1 MDELSE
7 FSFVWSRKKKLLGYR
22 VVVENVV
29 GSNDGIG
36 SGIWS
41 GIWSGIGSG
50 IGSKGSGSG
59 SGSGSKRFPNPER
72 AWRMVRWWRRMG
84 LRRMRKD

>member
-7 FSFVWSRKKKLLGYR
+7 FSFVWSKKKKLLGYR

-29 GSNDGIG
+29 GSRIG

-50 IGSKGSGSG
+50 MGSRGSRSG

-72 AWRMVRWWRRMG
+72 ARRMAQWWRRMG

>member
-7 FSFVWSRKKKLLGYR
+7 FSFVWSEKKKLLGYW

-29 GSNDGIG
+29 GGNDGIG
-36 SGIWS
+36 S

-50 IGSKGSGSG
+50 IGSRGSG

>member
-7 FSFVWSRKKKLLGYR
+7 FSFVWSEKKKLLGYW

-29 GSNDGIG
+29 GGNDGIG
-36 SGIWS
+36 S

-50 IGSKGSGSG
+50 IGSGSGSG
-59 SGSGSKRFPNPER
+59 SRRFTNPER
-72 AWRMVRWWRRMG
+72 ARRVV
-84 LRRMRKD
+84 